1 MTSLGC
7 HGVSNHCQF
16 VCFIQ
21 QLVPASHNRIIKVL
35 RYRYSPTINTANHL
49 ISLSLILSVM
59 NELPCQWFYTIQR
72 KAFRGIF
79 TQLLRIIPVSYIL
92 DLFIISTGSADAQ
105 VPPAWPPAYT
115 RLHFNWSVWLNM
127 FYKNINILFHLE
139 EIWAS
144 PNLLISYT
152 LCLLI
157 IYHHFKHIQ
166 PFPIIVIMKH
176 RNLKKKNVSIFRRNR
191 GQ

>member
-59 NELPCQWFYTIQR
+59 NELPSQWFYTIQR

-79 TQLLRIIPVSYIL
+79 KKLLRIIPVSYIL

-105 VPPAWPPAYT
+105 VPPAWHHQHT
-115 RLHFNWSVWLNM
+115 QGCISTGVFDWICFIKTLT
-127 FYKNINILFHLE
+127 FHLKE
-139 EIWAS
+139 TIWAS

-157 IYHHFKHIQ
+157 KYHHFKHIQ
-166 PFPIIVIMKH
+166 PFPIIIIMKH
-176 RNLKKKNVSIFRRNR
+176 RNSKKPKCFYIPS
-191 GQ
+191 Q

>member
-59 NELPCQWFYTIQR
+59 NELPSQWFYTIQR

-79 TQLLRIIPVSYIL
+79 KQLIRIIPVSYIL

-105 VPPAWPPAYT
+105 VRPAWHHQHTQGCISTAVFDWICFIKT
-115 RLHFNWSVWLNM
+115 LT
-127 FYKNINILFHLE
+127 FYSIWRKLYGHLLT
-139 EIWAS
+139 S
-144 PNLLISYT
+144 
-152 LCLLI
+152 
-157 IYHHFKHIQ
+157 
-166 PFPIIVIMKH
+166 
-176 RNLKKKNVSIFRRNR
+176 
-191 GQ
+191 